1 MNPRIVVREADG
13 NDLDAVVAVGRQT
26 WPVTHAGLYAP
37 ELVDLFLAKW
47 WTKDA
52 CIPAIRAGRTLV
64 AEVEDDDRS
73 GDRHVIGMAAYGPHD
88 GAHTIWKLYVLP
100 AWQGHGIGGLLLQ
113 AIIHRHGDQALYLS
127 YADGNASAAAF
138 TNSHGFVVDH
148 REKQSDMPDL
158 VRTRRDPDR
167 TEHHR

>member
-64 AEVEDDDRS
+64 AEVEDEVGVDVDQ
-73 GDRHVIGMAAYGPHD
+73 
-88 GAHTIWKLYVLP
+88 GAHDAHLT
-100 AWQGHGIGGLLLQ
+100 GN
-113 AIIHRHGDQALYLS
+113 RE
-127 YADGNASAAAF
+127 DGW
-138 TNSHGFVVDH
+138 
-148 REKQSDMPDL
+148 R
-158 VRTRRDPDR
+158 RTRPCR
-167 TEHHR
+167 